1 MGTYSIEFRS
11 WTIPTVAAVFGA
23 TRKMDWRSE
32 PARRGQDLVAGI
44 AVMEWTRRVSC
55 HQNMPPKCREDK
67 AQSKGNP
74 FGAMTQKESDGQCLP
89 EKPADGASQTELSGN
104 NGVWSQTYEDGM
116 CRNLS

>member
-1 MGTYSIEFRS
+1 
-11 WTIPTVAAVFGA
+11 
-23 TRKMDWRSE
+23 
-32 PARRGQDLVAGI
+32 
-44 AVMEWTRRVSC
+44 MEWTRRVSC

-104 NGVWSQTYEDGM
+104 NGVWSQIYEDGM